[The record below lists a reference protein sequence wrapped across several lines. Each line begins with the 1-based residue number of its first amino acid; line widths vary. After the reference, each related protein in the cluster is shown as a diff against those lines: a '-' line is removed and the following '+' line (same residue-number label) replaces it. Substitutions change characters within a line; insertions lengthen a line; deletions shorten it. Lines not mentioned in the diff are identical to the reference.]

1 MSKINREDFFS
12 DDLLTAPL
20 VLAKNME
27 EVLKVAAKIAG
38 SMQVVSEQIKKATEV
53 QQLVT
58 ATKEVNAAQSEFEKI
73 QKQIEQAQM
82 RTSKAYIDQADK
94 LAAVKEAQRDA
105 AKEAQLNRQ
114 IAQAQ
119 EGSIKK
125 LGLELKKLKDQYS
138 NLSAA
143 ERENAEVG
151 GKLLNEIKLKDAEYK
166 KLQTSIGNT
175 NVNVGNYTQS
185 IIDAIPA
192 LRGVIGGVQGFSM
205 SLKAIPLFAIIGL
218 IQTLVTYFTK
228 TEDGALKLKVVV
240 AALSAVFDTLVD
252 WVIALGRELSNLS
265 LDKIKQG
272 FQDIG
277 NAIKD
282 FFLSRI
288 ELALKGFRGLGDAF
302 TLLFKGEFRKA
313 AKAAGQAV
321 EDLVRGT
328 VPLAWAVEGAVEA
341 GKALAPVLSDAYEK
355 IKNNVKANIDLQKRE
370 NELMLMKRQFLK
382 EEAELN
388 QEVAKNR
395 EAAADKTKTDEER
408 LQALLKAEEA
418 VQKLYDKRIQLRQIE
433 NQILKEKDD
442 LFENDIAANEAAA
455 QREAELINLQT
466 ERFQALKQLRSQI
479 TGFQEQLAKEEAERL
494 EKARLAEI
502 ESIKRVNEK
511 AVFEVQKR
519 IDEEVKAIQDAAI
532 RGEIPREEAE
542 KRIADFKKS
551 MVDDVLAKQIEGL
564 EKLLEFEQLTAE
576 EREEVEKKLYE
587 LRKQLN
593 DAIFEQIQQNEE
605 KGLES
610 LEGILE
616 KIQELYQQ
624 FTSNVGALFKSLSDK
639 RIAALDAEIAKVD
652 ENAKRELL
660 LAGNNEAAKQAI
672 QQRAELEREK
682 LEAKRK
688 RERQQ
693 QAKIEKAM
701 AVFNAI
707 INTAVQVTKVLAN
720 PILAAFVA
728 AMGAAQVAAIV
739 AQPIPQFKKGT
750 SSAPGG
756 LAIVGEEG
764 PELIRKGNRVALSPG
779 VPTLVNLPKGTEV
792 IPTERTMD
800 IITRQEFAK
809 RDNFVSLKEI
819 VMQGNRE
826 LVEAMYKTAPNYIK
840 NGTTL
845 YEVITSSSGN
855 RIIKRK
861 SIFG

>member
-1 MSKINREDFFS
+1 
-12 DDLLTAPL
+12 
-20 VLAKNME
+20 
-27 EVLKVAAKIAG
+27 
-38 SMQVVSEQIKKATEV
+38 
-53 QQLVT
+53 
-58 ATKEVNAAQSEFEKI
+58 
-73 QKQIEQAQM
+73 
-82 RTSKAYIDQADK
+82 
-94 LAAVKEAQRDA
+94 
-105 AKEAQLNRQ
+105 
-114 IAQAQ
+114 
-119 EGSIKK
+119 
-125 LGLELKKLKDQYS
+125 
-138 NLSAA
+138 
-143 ERENAEVG
+143 VG

-228 TEDGALKLKVVV
+228 TEDGAMKLKIIV
-240 AALSAVFDTLVD
+240 AALSAVFDTLLD
-252 WVIALGRELSNLS
+252 WIIALGRELSNLS

-282 FFLSRI
+282 FFISRI
-288 ELALKGFRGLGDAF
+288 ELALKGFKGLGNAF
-302 TLLFKGEFRKA
+302 SLLFKGEFKEA

-341 GKALAPVLSDAYEK
+341 GKALAPVLNDAYEK
-355 IKNNVKANIDLQKRE
+355 IKNNVKANVELQKRE

-382 EEAELN
+382 EEAELRK
-388 QEVAKNR
+388 EIEENR
-395 EAAADKTKTDEER
+395 EAAADQAKTEEEK
-408 LQALLKAEEA
+408 LQALLKAEA
-418 VQKLYDKRIQLRQIE
+418 ALQKYYDRKTQILE
-433 NQILKEKDD
+433 LQNQILKERDD

-455 QREAELINLQT
+455 QREAELINLQA
-466 ERFQALKQLRSQI
+466 ERLREQRRLTSQI
-479 TGFQEQLAKEEAERL
+479 TGLQEAIDKKRADSIEKERL
-494 EKARLAEI
+494 AQI
-502 ESIKRVNEK
+502 EAIKKVNEQ
-511 AVFEVQKR
+511 AVIELQKR
-519 IDEEVKAIQDAAI
+519 IDTEVKSIQDAAI
-532 RGEIPREEAE
+532 RGEITRAEAE

-564 EKLLEFEQLTAE
+564 EKLLEFEQLTAA
-576 EREEVEKKLYE
+576 EREDVEKKLYE

-593 DAIFEQIQQNEE
+593 DAIFEQIQSNEE
-605 KGLES
+605 KTVEKV
-610 LEGILE
+610 EQTLE
-616 KIQELYQQ
+616 KIQELYNQ

-764 PELIRKGNRVALSPG
+764 PELLRRGNKVALSPG

-800 IITRQEFAK
+800 IIARQEFAK

-845 YEVITSSSGN
+845 YEVITSSNGN